1 MNNIIGILLLKWLQR
16 SSFETNEFHPF
27 EKKKKATSHL
37 YPEREGDNRRLHK
50 LQNNSRQCN

>member
-1 MNNIIGILLLKWLQR
+1 MNR

-27 EKKKKATSHL
+27 EKKKKDTSHL

-50 LQNNSRQCN
+50 LQNNSRQCDWKGI